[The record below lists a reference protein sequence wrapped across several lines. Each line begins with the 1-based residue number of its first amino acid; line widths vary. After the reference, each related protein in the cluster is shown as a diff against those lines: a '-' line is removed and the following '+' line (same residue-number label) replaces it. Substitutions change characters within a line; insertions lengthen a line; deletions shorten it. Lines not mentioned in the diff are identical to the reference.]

1 MVKKKTGLIVGGIT
15 VVAAGLLVAG
25 CGQKVSSN
33 TTDKSTLEVATSGTL
48 YPTSYHDSKTKK
60 LTGYDI

>member
-25 CGQKVSSN
+25 YGQKVSSN
-33 TTDKSTLEVATSGTL
+33 TTDKGSVKNLV
-48 YPTSYHDSKTKK
+48 
-60 LTGYDI
+60 